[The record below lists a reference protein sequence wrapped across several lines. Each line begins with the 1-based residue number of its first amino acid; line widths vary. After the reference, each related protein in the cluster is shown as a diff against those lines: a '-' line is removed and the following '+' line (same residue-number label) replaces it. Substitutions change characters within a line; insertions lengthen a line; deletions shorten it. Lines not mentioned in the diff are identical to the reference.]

1 MKVTSFNPSPI
12 EVKVCEAIVA
22 LQSEL
27 QAHLGDLV
35 IEHATANLKKDNPDI
50 IFNLKDAD
58 GDVHT
63 LVVSFIHRPNM

>member
-22 LQSEL
+22 IQNEL
-27 QAHLGDLV
+27 QTQLGDLV
-35 IEHATANLKKDNPDI
+35 IEHAKSNLKKDNPDI
-50 IFNLKDAD
+50 TITLKDAD
-58 GDVHT
+58 GDIHT